1 MDLITAHGLRMPR
14 LGLGT
19 YLMTGAHCKAA
30 VESALSLGYRH
41 IDTAQM

>member
-19 YLMTGAHCKAA
+19 YRMTGARCKAA